1 MIPYDDKSEHEASM
15 IGGRGKDPLKFRDP
29 SGLWVDDVGNVL
41 VVDSRNHR
49 LQVVDVSKN
58 IFLGFVKTEPA
69 LARPS
74 DVYIDKKKRDLY
86 VTNKLS
92 KTVIRYSF

>member
-15 IGGRGKDPLKFRDP
+15 IGGRGKEPLKFRDP

-49 LQVVDVSKN
+49 LQVSDMN
-58 IFLGFVKTEPA
+58 DFIGFVKTEPA

-74 DVYIDKKKRDLY
+74 NVYIDKKKRDLY

-92 KTVIRYSF
+92 KTLIRFSF